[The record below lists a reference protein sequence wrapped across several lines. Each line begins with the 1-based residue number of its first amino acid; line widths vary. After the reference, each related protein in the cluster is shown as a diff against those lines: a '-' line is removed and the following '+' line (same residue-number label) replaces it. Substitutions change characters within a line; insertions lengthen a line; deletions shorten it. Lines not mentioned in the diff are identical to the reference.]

1 VKPMKMFPRRLLLA
15 SIAVAASAFILLPT
29 AASAACQAY
38 RVLPKF
44 AIKQSNGIPVTLSLK
59 ANRRGEVNGSAH
71 YMSGSDFRRTVGEI
85 EGGSFDGR
93 VLKFNI
99 VWSGSA
105 PATYEGAIDGKG
117 ILSGAARWGA
127 NNTASFKSIQSA
139 RPDRGPIAMPVL
151 RVRAHSKNKITKT
164 V

>member
-1 VKPMKMFPRRLLLA
+1 MDHFLDSAQLLSPDPRRDRRFNTKRVFRVLA
-15 SIAVAASAFILLPT
+15 ASSVAASVFLLLPT

-38 RVLPKF
+38 RLLPKF

-59 ANRRGEVNGSAH
+59 ASRRGEVNGSAH

-105 PATYEGAIDGKG
+105 PATYKGAIDEDGK
-117 ILSGAARWGA
+117 LSGSARWGGK
-127 NNTASFKSIQSA
+127 NTATFDSIQTFLCRS
-139 RPDRGPIAMPVL
+139 
-151 RVRAHSKNKITKT
+151 
-164 V
+164 